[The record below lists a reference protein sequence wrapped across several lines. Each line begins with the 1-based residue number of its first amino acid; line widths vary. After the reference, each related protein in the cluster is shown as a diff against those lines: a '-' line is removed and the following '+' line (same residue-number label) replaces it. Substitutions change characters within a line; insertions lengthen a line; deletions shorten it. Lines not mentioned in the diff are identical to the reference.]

1 MARGTLTRV
10 AVAAPAQRRPLRGK
24 TAALLIVVLRVL
36 SAVAVFQVSGA
47 AHLAGD
53 LVEYVTLGHHV
64 VDEAEDENDPN
75 HQCPPGCPTCHH
87 VHFSGASLPATV
99 SLPLTWVPMSEG
111 RVAEWV
117 RCADA
122 PADPELPSVFRPP
135 KA

>member
-1 MARGTLTRV
+1 
-10 AVAAPAQRRPLRGK
+10 
-24 TAALLIVVLRVL
+24 L

-53 LVEYVTLGHHV
+53 LVEYVTLGQHV
-64 VDEAEDENDPN
+64 VDEDENDPN

-111 RVAEWV
+111 HVAEWV
-117 RCADA
+117 RSADA
-122 PADPELPSVFRPP
+122 PADPGLPSVFRPP